1 MTLDFIFFDLM
12 SQAFGALAIGLVIS
26 LLLWGGV
33 FFCAAAAGKPRRPGV
48 LSVVVLAAAA
58 IYIMYHVVPLCGAV
72 AAKSRL
78 SDFDN
83 LLTTTIVPAI
93 EAAHPDALV
102 SEDIA
107 PLLDAIE
114 EQMPLVAAYLPKL
127 QIAQG
132 QASTLA
138 DVALAVTGSIHSQL
152 SSYIWGK
159 VAWTIGGCV
168 VWIVL
173 TVVTLEKPRRRS
185 RTHTYID
192 EYGQVY

>member
-1 MTLDFIFFDLM
+1 M
-12 SQAFGALAIGLVIS
+12 SQAFGALAIGLIIS
-26 LLLWGGV
+26 LALWGGV
-33 FFCAAAAGKPRRPGV
+33 FLCAAAAGKPRRPGV
-48 LSVVVLAAAA
+48 LSVIVLGAAA

-72 AAKSRL
+72 AAKNRL

-102 SEDIA
+102 GEDVA

-114 EQMPLVAAYLPKL
+114 DQMPLVASYLPKL

-132 QASTLA
+132 QAATLA
-138 DVALAVTGSIHSQL
+138 DVARSATSSIHSQL
-152 SSYIWGK
+152 TSYIWSK
-159 VAWTIGGCV
+159 VAWVLVGCV

-185 RTHTYID
+185 RTHTYVD